1 MPLTLLLSAAVA
13 GAIVVLTPGPA
24 VIALLGI
31 GAGQGRRAGAA
42 FIIGHL
48 AGDLMWS
55 VLALVALVGAN
66 VLAPWVFHALATFCG
81 CYLFWLGARA
91 VLVRRREAAAAAS
104 FVRRPLR
111 RGLVFGLSNPKSYPV
126 TLSVFTALLAGDLG
140 SLTVGTAPL
149 LLASCFVGFLLADA
163 VLIWLVGTALLR
175 RLYRRHELWLVR
187 LTGLLFIGFAVN
199 TLVHAWQGWQADWQA
214 APQR

>member
-1 MPLTLLLSAAVA
+1 MDISLLLSAAIA

-66 VLAPWVFHALATFCG
+66 VLAPWVFQALAAFCG
-81 CYLFWLGARA
+81 VYLFGLGARA
-91 VLVRRREAAAAAS
+91 VLARRRESAAAAVL
-104 FVRRPLR
+104 VRRPLR
-111 RGLVFGLSNPKSYPV
+111 RGLIFGLSNPKSYPV
-126 TLSVFTALLAGDLG
+126 TLSVFTALLAGHLDG
-140 SLTVGTAPL
+140 LTVARAPL
-149 LLASCFVGFLLADA
+149 LLASCFAGFLFADA
-163 VLIWLVGTALLR
+163 LLIWLVGTTPLR

-199 TLVHAWQGWQADWQA
+199 TLLHAWQGWQADTA
-214 APQR
+214 R